1 MNLKKGSRVS
11 LEACFLFLF
20 KLKKGLIKMTNTNFN
35 KLEEIKK
42 ALNAK
47 FFEREEEVEG
57 ILVALLSRQHML
69 MIGPAGT
76 AKSALSVELAKIV
89 QGTNYFQWLL
99 TRFSTPEEVFGP
111 LSLKDLEQGVY
122 KRNTATKMPEANL
135 VFLDEIFKA
144 NSAIL
149 NSLLTL
155 INERLFYNNGT
166 PIKVPLMSVI
176 GASNEYPEEGEG
188 LEALFDRFLLRFELD
203 YIADETN
210 FVSMMKGTGQNQVM
224 PSMTMDELVQL
235 QFFTDMVTIPD
246 EVYETLS
253 KIRNELR
260 DEGIRPSDR
269 RFKQSLSVLQAKA
282 LINQRQIVKVDDIV
296 ILENALWETVDQKDN
311 VSLIVRSH
319 AQDVVTQKLD
329 RIQEE
334 ASEIYSLIQK
344 DASTDAGMEATQ
356 KLKSLVADLNKL
368 KKHNQSRDEDIDPL
382 LEKVKVIKQEVL
394 DSILEPMDIE
404 TSSTK
409 SAVEM
414 PF

>member
-1 MNLKKGSRVS
+1 MTITNLK
-11 LEACFLFLF
+11 
-20 KLKKGLIKMTNTNFN
+20 
-35 KLEEIKK
+35 KLEEIRR
-42 ALNAK
+42 ALNSK
-47 FFEREEEVEG
+47 FFERENEVEG

-76 AKSALSVELAKIV
+76 AKSALSFELAKIV
-89 QGTNYFQWLL
+89 QGTEYFQWLL

-111 LSLKDLEQGVY
+111 LSLKDLEQGAY

-166 PIKVPLMSVI
+166 PVKVPLMSVI

-210 FVSMMKGTGQNQVM
+210 FVSMMKGTGQNQAM
-224 PSMTMDELVQL
+224 PSLTMEELIQL
-235 QFFTDMVTIPD
+235 QYFTDIVTIPD

-253 KIRNELR
+253 EIRNNLR

-269 RFKQSLSVLQAKA
+269 RFQQSLSVLQAKA
-282 LINQRQIVKVDDIV
+282 LINQRQVVKMDDIV
-296 ILENALWETVDQKDN
+296 ILENVLWETVDQKDT
-311 VSLIVRSH
+311 VSTIIRNHS
-319 AQDVVTQKLD
+319 QDVVTQALYS
-329 RIQEE
+329 IQNE
-334 ASEIYSLIQK
+334 ANEVFYAILQ
-344 DASTDAGMEATQ
+344 DHSTEAGMEATQ
-356 KLKSLVADLNKL
+356 KMKALVADLKKL
-368 KKHNQSRDEDIDPL
+368 QSNNQSRKADIDAL
-382 LEKVKVIKQEVL
+382 LDKITSMEHEIL
-394 DSILEPMDIE
+394 DSILEPWYFDAQNDKRG
-404 TSSTK
+404 SASTFFN
-409 SAVEM
+409 M
-414 PF
+414 

>member
-1 MNLKKGSRVS
+1 
-11 LEACFLFLF
+11 
-20 KLKKGLIKMTNTNFN
+20 MTNTNFT

-89 QGTNYFQWLL
+89 EGTEYFQWLL

-203 YIADETN
+203 YIADEMN

-246 EVYETLS
+246 EVYATLS

-282 LINQRQIVKVDDIV
+282 LINQRQVVKVDDIV

-319 AQDVVTQKLD
+319 AQDVVTRKLD

-368 KKHNQSRDEDIDPL
+368 KKHNQSRDGDIDPL
-382 LEKVKVIKQEVL
+382 LDKVKVIQQEVL

-404 TSSTK
+404 TPSTK

>member
-1 MNLKKGSRVS
+1 
-11 LEACFLFLF
+11 
-20 KLKKGLIKMTNTNFN
+20 MTNTNFT

-47 FFEREEEVEG
+47 FFERKEEVEG

-89 QGTNYFQWLL
+89 QGTDYFQWLL

-166 PIKVPLMSVI
+166 PVKVPLMSVI

-203 YIADETN
+203 YIADEMN

-296 ILENALWETVDQKDN
+296 ILENALWETVDQKDK

-319 AQDVVTQKLD
+319 AQDVVTRKLD
-329 RIQEE
+329 TIQEE
-334 ASEIYSLIQK
+334 ASEIFSFMQT

-356 KLKSLVADLNKL
+356 KLKSLVADLYKL
-368 KKHNQSRDEDIDPL
+368 KNHNQSRDADIDPL
-382 LEKVKVIKQEVL
+382 LDKVKEIQQEVL
-394 DSILEPMDIE
+394 DSILEPMDIDS
-404 TSSTK
+404 SSTK